1 MKSLKR
7 WVPLVLGL
15 AVVLSRDSGAA
26 PAART
31 RDVCIASPTGGGSF
45 NTFILRNV
53 EPLPRGGAIL
63 LQGLFFTGARRV
75 APVHGSA
82 VMAMDET
89 VRVGL
94 FVHSTADSTNDFT
107 VAGVTDTNF
116 VGILSY
122 DNDGDFRPNGTLDM
136 QLMDCNTISIP

>member
-1 MKSLKR
+1 MRSLKM
-7 WVPLVLGL
+7 WLPLVLGL
-15 AVVLSRDSGAA
+15 AVLLSRDSGAA
-26 PAART
+26 QAAKP

-45 NTFILRNV
+45 NTFVLRHV
-53 EPLPRGGAIL
+53 EPLPRGGAIP

-82 VMAMDET
+82 VMAMDDT

-116 VGILSY
+116 VGTLSF
-122 DNDGDFRPNGTLDM
+122 DNDGDFKPNGTLALH
-136 QLMDCNTISIP
+136 LMDCNAISIP